1 MANLASTW
9 VSEHGTGSLR
19 GKDQDSL
26 RLALLRDLGH
36 LLGCTPR
43 PVVER
48 EVDEFLASGRVSEA
62 NLRRLLRRTEAR
74 LASESGY
81 SQHTSRASG
90 SQSAR
95 EPRQAPVPEE
105 LLKWSQVAKLACKE
119 AELEVVQKR
128 EAKRV
133 AQDEIRSYLQR
144 QIDEKNSKKQKAV
157 EEERNFCLLQDAELE
172 RWKRDQAQKAEERVQ
187 RVQQVLRDREAQS
200 EEVYKRREAEREQK
214 MDEDKRL
221 VQRAT
226 REMEKEQA
234 LVAER
239 RQRNR
244 LAQAAWVQEATESK
258 QSGPKAREKRIEEEK
273 RILQEYVELLEM
285 QDKRRREAKPRIRE
299 QSPVLPPRV
308 KRKGEEL
315 YYDEAI
321 VQRIHKESL
330 ARAEQAEKRKQERL
344 KMQRFENQVGYRI
357 HGMQLTST
365 LCRFKMCGIFLSE
378 QVLNGL

>member
-9 VSEHGTGSLR
+9 LSEHGSGSLR
-19 GKDQDSL
+19 GKDQESL

-36 LLGCTPR
+36 VLGCTPR

-48 EVDEFLASGRVSEA
+48 EVDQFLASGRVSEA

-81 SQHTSRASG
+81 SNHTSVASG

-95 EPRQAPVPEE
+95 EPRAPVPEE
-105 LLKWSQVAKLACKE
+105 LLKWSQVAKLACRE

-144 QIDEKNSKKQKAV
+144 QIDEKNWKKQKAV

-172 RWKRDQAQKAEERVQ
+172 RWKRDQAQKAEERLQ
-187 RVQQVLRDREAQS
+187 KVQQVLRDREAQS

-234 LVAER
+234 AVAAR

-258 QSGPKAREKRIEEEK
+258 QTGPAARQKRIEEEK
-273 RILQEYVELLEM
+273 QILQDYVELLEM
-285 QDKRRREAKPRIRE
+285 QDKRRREAQPRIRE

-330 ARAEQAEKRKQERL
+330 ARAELAEKRKQERL
-344 KMQRFENQVGYRI
+344 KMQRFENQVGHR
-357 HGMQLTST
+357 S
-365 LCRFKMCGIFLSE
+365 LSWK
-378 QVLNGL
+378 QQSLYSGLGV